1 MRDTNP
7 SFMNG
12 VPELLVLR
20 LIREREMY
28 GYELV
33 QAIRDRSADMIAI
46 GEGVIYPVLHALE
59 QSGALASRR
68 KSVNGRSRVYYSIT
82 AAGLGR
88 LDELTG
94 TWSRLTDAV
103 RTVLAGAPHAE
114 PV

>member
-1 MRDTNP
+1 MRDSNP

-12 VPELLVLR
+12 VPELLILR

-33 QAIRDRSADMIAI
+33 QAIRDRSRETITI
-46 GEGVIYPVLHALE
+46 GEGVVYPVLHALE
-59 QSGALASRR
+59 HDGALASRR
-68 KSVNGRSRVYYSIT
+68 KSVKGRSRVYYTLT
-82 AAGLGR
+82 AAGLQR

-94 TWSRLTDAV
+94 TWTRLTDAV
-103 RTVLAGAPHAE
+103 RTMLVGGPHVE

>member
-20 LIREREMY
+20 LIRDREMY

-33 QAIRDRSADMIAI
+33 QAIRDRSSDTISI
-46 GEGVIYPVLHALE
+46 GEGVVYPVLHALE
-59 QSGALASRR
+59 HNGALSSRR
-68 KSVNGRSRVYYSIT
+68 KSVSGRSRVYYSIT
-82 AAGLGR
+82 AAGLRR

-94 TWSRLTDAV
+94 TWTRLTDAV
-103 RTVLAGAPHAE
+103 RTVLAGAPHVE